1 MGNSGLKRKTERR
14 DNENKQLRNYNF
26 ETYGESITGNCPL
39 CGEEKFSSWRF
50 ELLLCKSCSIVF
62 SPKVWTL
69 GIEEQMEDKFFGSHY
84 VERKVSFW
92 VDLFEGLNNRRVIR
106 RLARLH
112 LTGKR
117 LLEIGVGSGSF
128 LSYARKAGFYVTG
141 CDLSPSIS
149 RKVEQRHGIPVRC
162 CKIEDL
168 AEGERYDIVVANH
181 VLEHVQ
187 RPISFLSSI
196 NRVLN
201 EGGVVHIAVPNL
213 RCWEARLPGWIGY
226 QPYHLLYFSP
236 ETLKIAI
243 EQAGLYLEKSI
254 THESFSGWFL
264 AILRTCL
271 GLITRRFKRSSKDGI
286 LQTAVPRKT
295 PSLMEHIYRSTMVLS
310 GSILYPFRRF
320 QSMLGRGDE
329 LVCIARKGNM

>member
-1 MGNSGLKRKTERR
+1 
-14 DNENKQLRNYNF
+14 
-26 ETYGESITGNCPL
+26 NCPL
-39 CGEEKFSSWRF
+39 CGEEKFSYWRF
-50 ELLLCKSCSIVF
+50 GLLLCKSCSIVV
-62 SPKVWTL
+62 SPKVWSS

-84 VERKVSFW
+84 VERKTSFW
-92 VDLFEGLNNRRVIR
+92 VNLFEGLNNRRVIR

-112 LTGKR
+112 LTGKW

-128 LSYARKAGFYVTG
+128 LSYARKAGFHVTG
-141 CDLSPSIS
+141 CDLSPNIS
-149 RKVEQRHGIPVRC
+149 RKVEQQYGISVRC

-168 AEGERYDIVVANH
+168 MEDERYDIVVANH

-187 RPISFLSSI
+187 RPISFMSSI

-201 EGGVVHIAVPNL
+201 DGGVVHIAVPNL
-213 RCWEARLPGWIGY
+213 RCWEALLAGWIGY

-236 ETLKIAI
+236 ETLKIAF
-243 EQAGLYLEKSI
+243 EQAGLYLEKTI
-254 THESFSGWFL
+254 TQESFSGWFL

-286 LQTAVPRKT
+286 LQTAAQRKT
-295 PSLMEHIYRSTMVLS
+295 TSVLDHMYRSTMVLS
-310 GSILYPFRRF
+310 GLTLYPFRRF

-329 LVCIARKGNM
+329 LVCIARKRNM